1 MSAADVRWL
10 DPLEMRAWRSLLSAH
25 ARLLAG
31 LDDDL
36 ESSSGMSVADYAVL
50 VHLSEAE
57 GGHMRMSELADAL
70 LLSPSGLTRRLDGL
84 VSSGL
89 VERMKC
95 PTDRRGAYAVLTDA
109 GRHRLAKVAP
119 DHVEQVRRRFVDRL
133 DRDQLQALADTLDV
147 IAEAQADGRP
157 LLQASSPA

>member
-1 MSAADVRWL
+1 
-10 DPLEMRAWRSLLSAH
+10 MRAWRSLLSAH

-36 ESSSGMSVADYAVL
+36 EASSGMSVADYAVL

-57 GGHMRMSELADAL
+57 DGAMRMSELADAL

-84 VSSGL
+84 VSSGF
-89 VERMKC
+89 VERAKC

-109 GRHRLAKVAP
+109 GRQRLAQVAP

-133 DRDQLQALADTLDV
+133 DRDQLEALADALGA
-147 IAEAQADGRP
+147 IADAQA
-157 LLQASSPA
+157 QPAVHVPAVHPA